1 SFDKDLANSRT
12 SWYSIWVMFVCGYTV
27 KIILFNDIATLLL
40 TIAVM
45 NYLLRKQLKTESEG
59 FGYL

>member
-1 SFDKDLANSRT
+1 FDKDLANSRT

-40 TIAVM
+40 TIANQYIYM
-45 NYLLRKQLKTESEG
+45 TIYQIFNYQI
-59 FGYL
+59 

>member
-40 TIAVM
+40 TIAI
-45 NYLLRKQLKTESEG
+45 RKTTIGNGLETSET
-59 FGYL
+59 L